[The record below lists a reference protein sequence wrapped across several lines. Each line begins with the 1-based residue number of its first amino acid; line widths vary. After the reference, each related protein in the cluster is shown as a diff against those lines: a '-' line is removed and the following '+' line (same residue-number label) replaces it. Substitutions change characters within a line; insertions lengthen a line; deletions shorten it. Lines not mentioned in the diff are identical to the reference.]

1 MTLYVLF
8 PNFLAIHIFLS
19 PIERLKAI
27 LMSAGSGSS
36 AHFDRIREVRPFIG
50 EPGALFCRAGPQSLE
65 EARGAGQGRGTPPL
79 PLAPSPVHLP
89 LAAEFYPSDSDDSL
103 DATNVRP
110 LKSLIPSSVKDLFR
124 GSKGSLSE
132 PKNNS
137 RTNLSIPG
145 SNQGQHGVSGG
156 SCTSQEKKEGSMDP
170 ISTFDDHTVHTG
182 LTYEE
187 RLAQYR
193 QIHGY
198 MRTWAG
204 LLRILGSIEL
214 LLGAA
219 VFACVCAY
227 IYKDNEWYNMFGYS
241 QSYSG
246 YSGMGM
252 PGGGMGSISGMSGG
266 GMSGVYYTGPQ
277 TPFVLVVAGL
287 AWLVTVILL
296 VLGMTMYY
304 RTVLLD
310 SNFWP
315 LTEFFINL
323 VLAVLYLAAAIVY
336 VRDTLRGGLCYYP
349 YFNNGMTGGFCR
361 TEAGQTAGIIFL
373 FLNTLVYLVSA
384 IVCIKL
390 QRHEAA
396 RMRREYY
403 QREVAAYSGPRSL
416 KPILLDSRA
425 PTQIKATR
433 MEPQVKAGHAPSLP
447 PPKPV
452 ILPDY
457 VEKYPSIRT
466 DVERDRY
473 KAVFRDQHA
482 EYKELNA
489 EVQAVL
495 KRFNEMD
502 RVMRNLH
509 LQTSSQTE
517 QERLQR
523 ILQEYERKKTDP
535 AFLEKKERCTYL
547 KAKLSHIK
555 QKIQEY
561 DNVTNWKD
569 GYK

>member
-1 MTLYVLF
+1 
-8 PNFLAIHIFLS
+8 
-19 PIERLKAI
+19 
-27 LMSAGSGSS
+27 
-36 AHFDRIREVRPFIG
+36 
-50 EPGALFCRAGPQSLE
+50 
-65 EARGAGQGRGTPPL
+65 
-79 PLAPSPVHLP
+79 
-89 LAAEFYPSDSDDSL
+89 
-103 DATNVRP
+103 
-110 LKSLIPSSVKDLFR
+110 
-124 GSKGSLSE
+124 
-132 PKNNS
+132 
-137 RTNLSIPG
+137 
-145 SNQGQHGVSGG
+145 
-156 SCTSQEKKEGSMDP
+156 
-170 ISTFDDHTVHTG
+170 
-182 LTYEE
+182 
-187 RLAQYR
+187 
-193 QIHGY
+193 

-246 YSGMGM
+246 YSGMG
-252 PGGGMGSISGMSGG
+252 IGG

-403 QREVAAYSGPRSL
+403 QRE